1 MSARGHA
8 RRGRRAPIP
17 EFPIRVDRLSHEGRG
32 IAQWG
37 ERVLFVGGA
46 LPGELVRVK
55 VLNKTSQ
62 VAEGIATEVLE
73 SSPQRITPLC
83 PHAGHCGGCALQ
95 HLSAEQ
101 QVAIKTDALSALMLK
116 SGLDLK
122 RVTRLPALL
131 GPSLGYRR
139 RARLGVRWVR
149 AKDRILVGFRERAS
163 NYIADISDCPV
174 LDGRIGQHLGR
185 LAGAIAAFSCVDQV
199 PQVEVAAGDDTVAI
213 VVRHLTP
220 LTDADR
226 QILLDLGLETGW
238 HIYSQAAGPDSI
250 QRLWPEDGPTA
261 LTYRIGELGLE
272 YHFEVTDFTQINS
285 EINRKMVLQALELL
299 QLSSYDRV
307 LDLFSGLGNFTLA
320 AATQAA
326 WVTAVEVSPTMVA
339 RCLNNAAHN
348 RLTNIDAAACDLTA
362 PIAAQQWARADYSV
376 VIIDPPRSGAREV
389 LEALPLTGVE
399 RILYVSCN
407 PATLARDAAILHERG
422 FVMTH
427 LGMMDMFPQTAH
439 VESMALFVRGRRG

>member
-1 MSARGHA
+1 MSARGQA

-17 EFPIRVDRLSHEGRG
+17 EFPIRIDRLSHEGRG

-37 ERVLFVGGA
+37 ERTLFVGGA

-55 VLNKTSQ
+55 VLNKTAQ
-62 VAEGIATEVLE
+62 VAEGIATEILE
-73 SSPQRITPLC
+73 SSALRITPRC

-95 HLSAEQ
+95 HISAEQ
-101 QVAIKTDALSALMLK
+101 QVAIKTDALHALMRN
-116 SGLDLK
+116 SGLDLTQ
-122 RVTRLPALL
+122 VTLLPALL

-149 AKDRILVGFRERAS
+149 AKERVLVGFRERAS

-174 LDGRIGQHLGR
+174 LDARIGQHLDH
-185 LAGAIAAFSCVDQV
+185 LATAIAALSHVDQV
-199 PQVEVAAGDDTVAI
+199 PQVEVAAGDDTLAI

-220 LTDADR
+220 LTDSDCA
-226 QILLDLGLETGW
+226 ILLDLGRGTGW
-238 HIYSQAAGPDSI
+238 HVYSQAAGPDSI
-250 QRLWPEDGPTA
+250 LRLWPDDGPTA

-272 YHFEVTDFTQINS
+272 YQFEVTDFTQINA
-285 EINRKMVLQALELL
+285 EINRKMVLQALALL
-299 QLSSYDRV
+299 QLHPQDRV

-326 WVTAVEVSPTMVA
+326 TVTAVEVSPTMVG
-339 RCLNNAAHN
+339 RCLHNAAHN
-348 RLTNIDAAACDLTA
+348 GLHNVDATACDLTA
-362 PIAAQQWARADYSV
+362 PIASQQWAQADYSV
-376 VIIDPPRSGAREV
+376 LIIDPPRSGAREV
-389 LEALPLTGVE
+389 LEALPFTGVD

-407 PATLARDAAILHERG
+407 PATLARDAAILLGRG
-422 FVMTH
+422 FAMTH